1 MACESCTKFKFQCPH
16 ISFYRN
22 IACPLLMYSLWLLL
36 QSKFCWR
43 SSMAH
48 KPKIFTIWASQKK
61 FADPWSKGRKESTI
75 KPNSPCRFNEKFQ
88 ANMAGEI
95 VSVYVQTWN
104 WDNRGRSTS
113 LPSHL
118 DSTFKCHQSVCAL
131 HDLQG
136 LIINYSTRAPETIQ
150 GL

>member
-1 MACESCTKFKFQCPH
+1 MACENCMKFKFQCPH
-16 ISFYRN
+16 IRFYRN
-22 IACPLLMYSLWLLL
+22 IACPLLCIPYGC
-36 QSKFCWR
+36 FCKVNNAEEAVWPTE
-43 SSMAH
+43 
-48 KPKIFTIWASQKK
+48 PKIFTIWASQKK
-61 FADPWSKGRKESTI
+61 FADPWSKGRKELTI
-75 KPNSPCRFNEKFQ
+75 KPNSLCRFNEKFQ
-88 ANMAGEI
+88 VNMAGEI
-95 VSVYVQTWN
+95 VSLYVQTWN

-136 LIINYSTRAPETIQ
+136 LIVNYSTRAPDTIQ